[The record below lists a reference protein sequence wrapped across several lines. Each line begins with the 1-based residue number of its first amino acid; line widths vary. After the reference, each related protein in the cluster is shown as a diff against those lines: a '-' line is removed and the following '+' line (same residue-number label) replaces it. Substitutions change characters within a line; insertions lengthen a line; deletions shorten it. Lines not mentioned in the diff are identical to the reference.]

1 VSEEEQDS
9 HPSVDPLSAM
19 SIVQIIAYV
28 EEEARR
34 ISGIAGFC
42 LAMARLELEQHH
54 ARIQVIE
61 ARTNVN

>member
-1 VSEEEQDS
+1 MSEEEQDS
-9 HPSVDPLSAM
+9 HPSVEPLSTL
-19 SIVQIIAYV
+19 SLVQIIASL

-61 ARTNVN
+61 TRTSVN